1 MELRYGFIS
10 DERCK
15 EINSWKIRDP
25 YGYGEIYTAEREY
38 FVTNEDETIL
48 FCHAFMPRHDDRE
61 GNHETYLYINKDE
74 YHFVNYFK
82 FDFHDEERAGEM
94 YRIGKINILEKGFIE
109 NNFNKKE
116 QLKILKELITKKEEN
131 AVRSKYFKR
140 IYEFTFYYDGEKV

>member
-15 EINSWKIRDP
+15 EINSWTIRDP

-74 YHFVNYFK
+74 YHFVNYVQ
-82 FDFHDEERAGEM
+82 FDFRDEERFGEM
-94 YRIGKINILEKGFIE
+94 HRIGKINILENDFIQKTL
-109 NNFNKKE
+109 NKDE
-116 QLKILKELITKKEEN
+116 VLKILKALIAKNVEN
-131 AVRSKYFKR
+131 SVCLPNFKR
-140 IYEFTFYYDGEKV
+140 IYEFTFYYSGEEI